1 MIVIASRV
9 NDKAS
14 HEINSTEKELLIAE
28 RAKRTS
34 NYRETINNK
43 KKISSDLELQN
54 KLPSSGIFIEECLK
68 II

>member
-43 KKISSDLELQN
+43 KKSLVT
-54 KLPSSGIFIEECLK
+54 
-68 II
+68 